1 MNQAAASHAPSA
13 GLKAALVLCCS
24 AAVSVTSLIVRKA
37 EHHDE
42 LAFSPLAASFFCEVL
57 KLAVAVSL
65 MILHGS
71 GAAWAQLRALNGR
84 TLSLFAL
91 PAVQYVLE
99 NNLR

>member
-1 MNQAAASHAPSA
+1 MNPVAASNAPSV
-13 GLKAALVLCCS
+13 GLKVALVLCCS
-24 AAVSVTSLIVRKA
+24 AVVSVTSLIVRKA

-57 KLAVAVSL
+57 KLAVAVGL
-65 MILHGS
+65 MVVHGPD
-71 GAAWAQLRALNGR
+71 AALAQLRALDR
-84 TLSLFAL
+84 PTLSLFAL